1 MKVQDALNRLGN
13 PILSALLRSP
23 LHALA
28 GSGTALISVTG
39 RRSGRT
45 YATPVNVLAD
55 GNRLTIV
62 SLRERTW
69 WRNLRQRA
77 EVGLRLG
84 GQDLRGRAAV
94 VEDETSVAAALAEVV
109 RRLPAYARLFG
120 LRRRADGQWEEEGLR
135 HAAQGRVIVKVD
147 LL

>member
-1 MKVQDALNRLGN
+1 MKVQDAFNRLGN
-13 PILSALLRSP
+13 PLLSALLRSP

-45 YATPVNVLAD
+45 YATPVNVIAD
-55 GNRLTIV
+55 GNQLTIV

-69 WRNLRQRA
+69 WRNLRQVA
-77 EVGLRLG
+77 EVRLRLQ
-84 GQDLRGRAAV
+84 GQDHRGRAAV
-94 VEDETSVAAALAEVV
+94 VEDETRVAAALAEVA
-109 RRLPAYARLFG
+109 RRLPAYARLFR
-120 LRRRADGQWEEEGLR
+120 LRRQPDGQWEEEGLR
-135 HAAQGRVIVKVD
+135 RAAQGRVIVKVD

>member
-1 MKVQDALNRLGN
+1 MKVQDAFNRVGN

-23 LHALA
+23 LYALA

-55 GNRLTIV
+55 GDRLTIV

-69 WRNLRQRA
+69 WRNLRQGA
-77 EVGLRLG
+77 EVGLRLH
-84 GQDLRGRAAV
+84 GQDRRGRAVV
-94 VEDETSVAAALAEVV
+94 VEDKAQVAAALAEVV
-109 RRLPAYARLFG
+109 RRLPAYARFLG
-120 LRRRADGQWEEEGLR
+120 LRRRPDGAWEDDGLR
-135 HAAQGRVIVKVD
+135 RAARGRVMVNVD

>member
-23 LHALA
+23 LYALA
-28 GSGTALISVTG
+28 GPGTGLISVTG

-69 WRNLRQRA
+69 WRNLRQGA
-77 EVGLRLG
+77 EVGLRLH
-84 GQDLRGRAAV
+84 GQDRRGRAEV
-94 VEDETSVAAALAEVV
+94 VEDEARVAAALAEVV
-109 RRLPAYARLFG
+109 RRLPAYARILG
-120 LRRRADGQWEEEGLR
+120 LRRLPDGTWEDEGLR
-135 HAAQGRVIVKVD
+135 RAAQGRVIVNVD

>member
-1 MKVQDALNRLGN
+1 MKVQDAFNRLGN
-13 PILSALLRSP
+13 PLLSALLRSP

-45 YATPVNVLAD
+45 YATPVNVIAD
-55 GNRLTIV
+55 GTRLTIV

-69 WRNLRQRA
+69 WRNLRQGA

-84 GQDLRGRAAV
+84 GRDRRGRAEV
-94 VEDETSVAAALAEVV
+94 VEDEARVAAALAEVT

-120 LRRRADGQWEEEGLR
+120 LRRRPDGQWEDAGLR
-135 HAAQGRVIVKVD
+135 RAAQGRVIVMVD

>member
-28 GSGTALISVTG
+28 GSGTALISVSG

-69 WRNLRQRA
+69 WRNLRQGA

-84 GQDLRGRAAV
+84 GQDFRGRAAV

-109 RRLPAYARLFG
+109 RRLPAYARFLG
-120 LRRRADGQWEEEGLR
+120 VRRRPDGQWEEEGLR
-135 HAAQGRVIVKVD
+135 RAAQGRVVVKVD